1 MAPPAR
7 RCPAAL
13 QFEMME
19 RQDRDGGH
27 GWQNPDQWN
36 ITLGDDAEER
46 GGEDQQDKVEDMEDV
61 QPRRI
66 HQLLRRQRLQRNLR
80 PMMNFLLV
88 ELASSHWWSF
98 RWWGYRRS
106 WYSSSC
112 NVQQTL
118 AHKQHTNPLRSSC
131 LQWRIKI
138 LEALAHWEKWGP
150 SQNFEI
156 PKNRFSP

>member
-88 ELASSHWWSF
+88 ELASSH
-98 RWWGYRRS
+98 
-106 WYSSSC
+106 
-112 NVQQTL
+112 
-118 AHKQHTNPLRSSC
+118 
-131 LQWRIKI
+131 
-138 LEALAHWEKWGP
+138 
-150 SQNFEI
+150 
-156 PKNRFSP
+156 